1 MALPRFIEKMD
12 RLLKATNMNKN
23 QLLEI
28 AREFGTPLYVYDASV
43 IKKQV
48 TVFKKAFRQYPLQI
62 RYAMKSNSNINILK
76 LMRQEGLGL
85 DTVSIPEIKIGLL
98 AGFRPE
104 QIVFTP
110 NMVDFEEIVVAVDIG
125 VYINIENLSNLEK
138 FGKKYG
144 SKKSCCLRLNPDIV
158 TESESDKVEKWH
170 SQSKFGI
177 ALSQM
182 GELFEIVRKYN
193 MSINGIHIHSSH
205 VIMSPEVFLKGAKI
219 LFDLAEKF
227 PELEYV
233 DFGGGIK
240 VAHQSDEKVIDINEL
255 GSAMKALYDEFCT
268 RMNKKVQ
275 LWFEPG
281 RYLVGESGY
290 LLVDS
295 KVLKTNGS
303 KIFVGVDSGF
313 SHLIRPMFYNAYHE
327 IENLSNPSGE
337 LKKYNVVGN
346 LCEIDNFAVDRT
358 LNEVR
363 EGDFL
368 VIRHTGAYGFCM
380 SSQYN
385 SRFRPAEVM
394 ILDGKPQLIRKREII
409 DDLLKNQV
417 EIEY

>member
-1 MALPRFIEKMD
+1 M
-12 RLLKATNMNKN
+12 
-23 QLLEI
+23 
-28 AREFGTPLYVYDASV
+28 
-43 IKKQV
+43 
-48 TVFKKAFRQYPLQI
+48 
-62 RYAMKSNSNINILK
+62 
-76 LMRQEGLGL
+76 
-85 DTVSIPEIKIGLL
+85 
-98 AGFRPE
+98 
-104 QIVFTP
+104 
-110 NMVDFEEIVVAVDIG
+110 
-125 VYINIENLSNLEK
+125 
-138 FGKKYG
+138 
-144 SKKSCCLRLNPDIV
+144 
-158 TESESDKVEKWH
+158 
-170 SQSKFGI
+170 
-177 ALSQM
+177 
-182 GELFEIVRKYN
+182 
-193 MSINGIHIHSSH
+193 
-205 VIMSPEVFLKGAKI
+205 
-219 LFDLAEKF
+219 AEKF

-240 VAHQSDEKVIDINEL
+240 VAHQSDEKVIDIVEL
-255 GSAMKALYDEFCT
+255 GSAMKPLYDEFCAKMK
-268 RMNKKVQ
+268 REIK

-281 RYLVGESGY
+281 RFLVGESGY
-290 LLVDS
+290 LLVES

-417 EIEY
+417 EIEF